1 MSTIG
6 TQYRGTQKFLLVY
19 SALIQAARERK
30 LVYYKEIAEL
40 IGVPPSGHH
49 MARQVGQVLGEISE
63 DEHGAG
69 RPMLSAIAVA
79 ESGFAGD
86 GFFILARRLGRLT
99 ATEWIAETAFLREEQ
114 RRVYAAWDLA
124 TVNHSLTA
132 AV

>member
-6 TQYRGTQKFLLVY
+6 IQYRGTQKFLLVQ

-30 LVYYKEIAEL
+30 LVHYKDVAGL

-63 DEHGAG
+63 DEHKAR

-86 GFFILARRLGRLT
+86 GFFVLARRLGRLA
-99 ATEWIAETAFLREEQ
+99 ATEWDAETAFLRDEQ

-124 TVNHSLTA
+124 SVNPTVAA